1 MTCTLTTTARLRR
14 ADAVSGDPV
23 AGTTGFTPILDG
35 GDPVLLELGARL
47 RASTGSDLV
56 FLREAHRWIQQRIR
70 PVYSLNETQP
80 ASATLAKGRGSCS
93 QRIALLEALARGAGL
108 ATRSEALLIHGS
120 FWHPRF
126 RYLRR
131 AVPARILVAWPDFR
145 LDCGWMN
152 LSDLFEADAKNPA
165 QAFANQGSETLF
177 DAIATGSAH
186 WVSSGCAEGSCMLA
200 DLAQVDRSLGR
211 FADRD
216 AVFARYGQNLPGIMR
231 VLLEPV
237 FGRWAAKG

>member
-1 MTCTLTTTARLRR
+1 MTCPLTTTARLRR
-14 ADAVSGDPV
+14 ADAFCGSPAV
-23 AGTTGFTPILDG
+23 GTTHFTPILDG
-35 GDPVLLELGARL
+35 GDPVLLETAARL
-47 RASTGSDLV
+47 RAGTGSDLE

-80 ASATLAKGRGSCS
+80 ASVTLAKGRGSCS
-93 QRIALLEALARGAGL
+93 QRIALLEALARGAGI

-131 AVPARILVAWPDFR
+131 AVPQHILIVWPDFR
-145 LDCGWMN
+145 LDSGWLN
-152 LSDLFEADAKNPA
+152 LSDLFVADAKNPA
-165 QAFANQGSETLF
+165 PAFANQGAETLF

-186 WVSSGCAEGSCMLA
+186 WVASGCAEGSCMPA
-200 DLAQVDRSLGR
+200 ELAQIDRSLGR

-216 AVFARYGQNLPGIMR
+216 AVFARYGQNLPGILR
-231 VLLEPV
+231 VVLEPV
-237 FGRWAAKG
+237 FGRWAARG

>member
-1 MTCTLTTTARLRR
+1 MTCALTTTARLRR
-14 ADAVSGDPV
+14 ADAISGAPV
-23 AGTTGFTPILDG
+23 AGTTCFTPILDG
-35 GDPVLLELGARL
+35 GDPVLLDLGARL
-47 RASTGSDLV
+47 RAGAGSDLE

-80 ASATLAKGRGSCS
+80 ASVTLAKGRGSCS
-93 QRIALLEALARGAGL
+93 QRIALLEALARGAGI

-126 RYLRR
+126 RHLRH
-131 AVPARILVAWPDFR
+131 AVPARILIAWPDFFV
-145 LDCGWMN
+145 DSAWTN
-152 LSDLFEADAKNPA
+152 LSDLFVADGKDPA
-165 QAFANQGSETLF
+165 PAFANQGGETLF

-186 WVSSGCAEGSCMLA
+186 WVASGCAEGSCMPG

-231 VLLEPV
+231 AVLEPA
-237 FGRWAAKG
+237 FGRWAATG

>member
-1 MTCTLTTTARLRR
+1 MTCALTTTIRLRR
-14 ADAVSGDPV
+14 AEASSGNPA
-23 AGTTGFTPILDG
+23 AGTACFTPILDG
-35 GDPVLLELGARL
+35 GDPALLEIGARL
-47 RASTGSDLV
+47 LKGTVSDLE
-56 FLREAHRWIQQRIR
+56 FLREAHRWIQCRVR
-70 PVYSLNETQP
+70 PVYSLDETQP

-93 QRIALLEALARGAGL
+93 QRIALLEALARGAGI

-126 RYLRR
+126 RFLRR
-131 AVPARILVAWPDFR
+131 AVPRRILIAWPEFR
-145 LDCGWMN
+145 LDSGWLN

-165 QAFANQGSETLF
+165 QAFANQGAETLF

-186 WVSSGCAEGSCMLA
+186 WVASGCAEGSCVPA

-216 AVFARYGQNLPGIMR
+216 EVFARYGQNLPGILR

-237 FGRWAAKG
+237 FGRWAARG